1 MTKKFGKAFK
11 KVKKINNKIKK
22 YTKEK
27 YLGFLINEFSN
38 TFKIPKYVI
47 EKKQN
52 K

>member
-22 YTKEK
+22 YTKENHFRASLMNFQILLK
-27 YLGFLINEFSN
+27 FPNMSL
-38 TFKIPKYVI
+38 K
-47 EKKQN
+47 KKQN